1 MGCGG
6 LMEFDKFLEKQ
17 LGLNAEIKTTLNF
30 MNEDIREIKEDI
42 KEIKEHN
49 IQRDLKTV
57 GLASTISIILLI
69 LGWIVPHLLS
79 G

>member
-1 MGCGG
+1 MD
-6 LMEFDKFLEKQ
+6 FDKFLGKQ

-30 MNEDIREIKEDI
+30 MNEDIRDIKKDI

-49 IQRDLKTV
+49 VQRDLKTV
-57 GLASTISIILLI
+57 GLASTISVILI
-69 LGWIVPHLLS
+69 VLGWIVPHLLS